1 MTMKVTDRF
10 AAPLAARL
18 GSIDIEDLIED
29 AYDITVEEQRE
40 ALRHELEA
48 EGAPREVI
56 NAIDIIPEDRYM
68 HATVGV
74 PGDHP
79 AADAAEDFEYGDV
92 DNEQAPHGVFRYM
105 SDDMALIASEELAN
119 NIAGAIR
126 G

>member
-1 MTMKVTDRF
+1 MIRVTDRF

-18 GSIDIEDLIED
+18 GSIDVEDLIES
-29 AYDITVEEQRE
+29 AYDIAVEETRE
-40 ALRHELEA
+40 VLRMELQA

-56 NAIDIIPEDRYM
+56 EAVDLIPESRYM

-79 AADAAEDFEYGDV
+79 AAEAAEDFEYGDV
-92 DNEQAPHGVFRYM
+92 DHDQAPHGVFRYM
-105 SDDMALIASEELAN
+105 SDDMAKIAAAELASN
-119 NIAGAIR
+119 LTGAIN

>member
-1 MTMKVTDRF
+1 MKVIDRF
-10 AAPLAARL
+10 AAPLAQRL
-18 GSIDIEDLIED
+18 GALDAEELIEA

-56 NAIDIIPEDRYM
+56 EAVDILREERYM

-74 PGDHP
+74 AGDHL
-79 AADAAEDFEYGDV
+79 AADAAEDFEYGDM
-92 DNEQAPHGVFRYM
+92 DHHQSPHGVFRYM
-105 SDDMALIASEELAN
+105 SDDMALIAAEEIAN
-119 NIAGAIR
+119 TIAGAVS

>member
-10 AAPLAARL
+10 AAPLAAQL
-18 GSIDIEDLIED
+18 GAIDVEDLIEA
-29 AYDITVEEQRE
+29 AYDIAVEEQRE

-56 NAIDIIPEDRYM
+56 DAVDIIPEERYM

-74 PGDHP
+74 AGDHP

-92 DNEQAPHGVFRYM
+92 DNAQAPHGVFRYM
-105 SDDMALIASEELAN
+105 SDDMALIAAEELAS
-119 NIAGAIR
+119 NISGAIS